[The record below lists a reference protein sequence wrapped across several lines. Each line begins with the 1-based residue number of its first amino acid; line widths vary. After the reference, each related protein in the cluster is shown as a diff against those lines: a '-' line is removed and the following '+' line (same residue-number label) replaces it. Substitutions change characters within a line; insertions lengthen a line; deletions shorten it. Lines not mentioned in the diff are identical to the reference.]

1 MRMVISFCSMAS
13 TPTPTPIQATASPT
27 KGAPRKKARAA
38 PASTVAPKQFCA
50 TVFPDTPLPDRFVAA
65 VREIERVLKGPVW
78 LIVQDVPPVRGR
90 PTPPFHD
97 IDDHLLRGFLD
108 SRFSIPTK
116 PINVIIES
124 PGGSAK
130 IAYQLADLFRRHC
143 GGFNVFVAEWA
154 KSAATLFVLG
164 ASNIYLSKY
173 AEIGPLDVQ
182 VFDAEREDYCSALDE
197 VQALERLNAF
207 ALQAVDA
214 GMLLLS
220 SRSGK
225 SVRTLLPLVHSFVSD
240 MLRPLFEKLD
250 TVHYTQMSRLLKVGE
265 EYAVRLLEREYGH
278 PRADEIARQLVNGYP
293 EHGFYIGREESA
305 RIGIKTLA
313 GDGDLEKA
321 LDEFKH
327 AMHHLNV
334 IGQLRE
340 IKP

>member
-1 MRMVISFCSMAS
+1 MAS
-13 TPTPTPIQATASPT
+13 VPSTVQAPIQGGSPA
-27 KGAPRKKARAA
+27 KVSSRKKAQATTAA
-38 PASTVAPKQFCA
+38 VAQKQFCA
-50 TVFPDTPLPDRFVAA
+50 TIFPDTPLPDQFVAA
-65 VREIERVLKGPVW
+65 VKEVERVLKGPVW
-78 LIVQDVPPVRGR
+78 LIVQDAPPARGR
-90 PTPPFHD
+90 PTPPFQG

-116 PINVIIES
+116 PINVVIES

-130 IAYQLADLFRRHC
+130 IAYQLANLFRLHC
-143 GGFNVFVAEWA
+143 GGFNVYVAEWA

-214 GMLLLS
+214 GMLLLA

-265 EYAVRLLEREYGH
+265 EYAVRLLERKYGH
-278 PRADEIARQLVNGYP
+278 PGADEIARQLVNGYP
-293 EHGFYIGREESA
+293 EHGFYIDRREA
-305 RIGIKTLA
+305 KRIGIETLD
-313 GDGDLEKA
+313 GDNDLEKA

-334 IGQLRE
+334 IGQLKE